1 MSTFARRF
9 ALDAHFY
16 LFLDVFLSKMNVIT
30 KTLQLADGRTITIET
45 GKVAKQADGSV
56 MLRMNNTVLLATV
69 CAAKDAVP
77 GTDFMPLQVDYREQ
91 YAAAGRFPGGFTKRE
106 GKASDNEI
114 LTSRLVDRVLRPL
127 FPSNYHAEVFVNVM
141 LFSAD
146 GVDQP
151 DALAGFAASAAL
163 ACSDIPFECPISEV
177 RVARI
182 NGEYVI
188 NPTFAQMKEADMD
201 IMVGASAENIM
212 MVEGEMKEV
221 SEQDLLGALKAA
233 MDAIKPMCELQAE
246 LSKELGKDV
255 KREYDHEVNDED
267 LRAQMNKELYQ
278 PAYDV
283 TKQALEKQQRAEAFE
298 KILEDFKEKYAADH
312 ADLTEDELDEKYA
325 MMERYYHDVERDAM
339 RRCILDEGIRLD
351 GRKTDEIRPI
361 WCEVSPLPMPHG
373 SSIFTRGETQSLSTV
388 TLGTKLDE
396 KLVDDVLDKSYMKF
410 LLHYNFPP
418 FCTGE
423 AKAQRG
429 VGRREIGHGHLAWR
443 GLKGQIPE
451 DFPYTVRLVSQ
462 ILESNG
468 SSSMATVCAGTLALM
483 DAGVPMKKPV
493 SGIAMGL
500 IKNPGE
506 DKYAVLSDILGDEDH
521 LGDMDF
527 KTTGT
532 RDGLTA
538 TQMDIKCDGLS
549 FDILEKALMQAKA
562 GREHI
567 LKCLTD
573 TIAEPRPELKP
584 HVPRIEAFDIPKEFI
599 GAVIGPGGK
608 IIQQMQEDTSTVIT
622 IDEADG
628 VGHVQVSGPN
638 RDCIDAAI
646 RKIRAIVAV
655 PEVGEVY
662 EGTVRSIMPYGCFVE
677 IMPGKDGLLHISE
690 IDWKR
695 LETVEEAGIKEGDKI
710 TVKLLEIDQKTGK
723 YKLSHRVLIPKPE
736 GYVERPP
743 RRERPERGD
752 RPERGERSER
762 GDRGDRRQPR
772 QDRGDRGDRR
782 QPRPERRHREDDE
795 YRDPSANREP
805 RDFSDALD
813 HMDF

>member
-1 MSTFARRF
+1 
-9 ALDAHFY
+9 
-16 LFLDVFLSKMNVIT
+16 MNVIT
-30 KTLQLADGRTITIET
+30 KSVQLPDGRTITIET
-45 GKVAKQADGSV
+45 GKVAKQADGAAV
-56 MLRMNNTVLLATV
+56 LRMGNTVLLATV

-91 YAAAGRFPGGFTKRE
+91 YSAAGRFPGGFTKRE
-106 GKASDNEI
+106 GKASDEEI
-114 LTSRLVDRVLRPL
+114 LTSRLVDRALRPL
-127 FPSNYHAEVFVNVM
+127 FPSNYHAEVYVQVM
-141 LFSAD
+141 LLSAD

-151 DALAGFAASAAL
+151 DALAGFAASAAM
-163 ACSDIPFECPISEV
+163 ACSDIPFEYYISEV

-182 NGEYVI
+182 NGEYVV
-188 NPTFAQMKEADMD
+188 NPTFQQMEEADMD
-201 IMVGASAENIM
+201 IMVGATKDNIM

-221 SEQDLLGALKAA
+221 SEQDLIGALKVAA
-233 MDAIKPMCELQAE
+233 EAIKPMCELQYE
-246 LSKELGKDV
+246 LAKEKGTDV
-255 KREYDHEVNDED
+255 KREYDHEINDEE
-267 LRAQMNKELYQ
+267 LREQIKSELYK
-278 PAYDV
+278 PAYDINH
-283 TKQALEKQQRAEAFE
+283 QALEKHARQDAFDKVLADFLEKYDAAHTDLSEEDLEEKHAEA
-298 KILEDFKEKYAADH
+298 
-312 ADLTEDELDEKYA
+312 T
-325 MMERYYHDVERDAM
+325 RYYDDVMRDAM
-339 RRCILDEGIRLD
+339 RRCILDEGLRLD
-351 GRKTDEIRPI
+351 GRATTEIRPI

-373 SSIFTRGETQSLSTV
+373 SAIFQRGETMSLSTC
-388 TLGTKLDE
+388 TLGTKMDE
-396 KLVDDVLDKSYMKF
+396 KLIDGVLEKSYQRF

-418 FCTGE
+418 FSTGE

-443 GLKGQIPE
+443 GLKGQIPT

-506 DKYAVLSDILGDEDH
+506 DKYAILSDILGDEDH

-538 TQMDIKCDGLS
+538 TQMDIKSDGLS
-549 FDILEKALMQAKA
+549 FEILEEALMQAKA

-567 LKCLTD
+567 LNCMME
-573 TIAEPRPELKP
+573 TISEPRAEMKP
-584 HVPRIEAFDIPKEFI
+584 QVPRIVAFDIPKEFI

-608 IIQQMQEDTSTVIT
+608 IIQQMQEDTGATIT
-622 IDEADG
+622 IEETDG
-628 VGHVQVSGPN
+628 KGHVQVSAPN
-638 RDCIDAAI
+638 KDSIDAALA
-646 RKIRAIVAV
+646 KIKAIVAV

-677 IMPGKDGLLHISE
+677 ILPGKDGLLHISE

-710 TVKLLEIDQKTGK
+710 KVKLMEIDPKTGK
-723 YKLSHRVLIPKPE
+723 YKLSHRVLMEKPE
-736 GYVERPP
+736 GYVERE
-743 RRERPERGD
+743 RRP
-752 RPERGERSER
+752 RPERGERRGRRDER
-762 GDRGDRRQPR
+762 HEGRGERPARQPR
-772 QDRGDRGDRR
+772 RY
-782 QPRPERRHREDDE
+782 EHRNDE
-795 YRDPSANREP
+795 QAPKGFNDS
-805 RDFSDALD
+805 LD
-813 HMDF
+813 HNNDVE